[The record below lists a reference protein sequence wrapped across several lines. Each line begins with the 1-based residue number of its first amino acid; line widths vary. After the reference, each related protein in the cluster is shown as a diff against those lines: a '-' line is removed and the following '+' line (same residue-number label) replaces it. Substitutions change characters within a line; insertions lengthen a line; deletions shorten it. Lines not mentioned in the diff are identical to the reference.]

1 MALEI
6 LDTQIM
12 DTGFTIWN
20 VLVITIIVAVGVIAA
35 RIARMIFKRKFAP
48 NLSPDS
54 AKSMGKL
61 LYYGIIIIAIGV
73 ATSSQGI
80 DLVGLS
86 VGAGS
91 LGIVIGF
98 ASQGV
103 VSNLISGI
111 FLMIEKPVRQGNN
124 VDVPGEAEGKLL
136 DIGIFSS
143 RIQQFDGTVMRI
155 PNQKMFNANIRTFEL
170 SEIRRTEM
178 MVGIAYKEDIDK
190 AIAVMKD
197 AIRNHITYALIEP
210 EPQFWVTELGDNSV
224 NISVRVWHPRDD
236 LAEVKPV
243 LLKVIKKALDAEG
256 IEIPFPQRVVEIHDA
271 SKK

>member
-1 MALEI
+1 MVLEI

-12 DTGFTIWN
+12 DSGFTIWN

-35 RIARMIFKRKFAP
+35 QIARMIFRRKFAP

-54 AKSMGKL
+54 AKNMGKL
-61 LYYGIIIIAIGV
+61 LYYGIIIISLGI

-80 DLVGLS
+80 DLGGLI
-86 VGAGS
+86 VGAGF

-111 FLMIEKPVRQGNN
+111 FLMIEKPARQGNN

-143 RIQQFDGTVMRI
+143 KIQQFDGTVMRI
-155 PNQKMFNANIRTFEL
+155 PNQKLFNANIRTFEF
-170 SEIRRTEM
+170 SEIRRTDM

-190 AIAVMKD
+190 AISIMKD
-197 AIRNHITYALIEP
+197 AIRKEVTYALIEP
-210 EPQFWVTELGDNSV
+210 EPQFWITELGDNSV

-236 LAEVKPV
+236 LGEVRPT
-243 LLKVIKKALDAEG
+243 LLKVIKNALDAEG

>member
-1 MALEI
+1 MVLEI
-6 LDTQIM
+6 LDTEIM

-20 VLVITIIVAVGVIAA
+20 LLVIGIILAVGVIAA
-35 RIARMIFKRKFAP
+35 RIARMIFRKKFAP

-54 AKSMGKL
+54 AKNMGKF
-61 LYYGIIIIAIGV
+61 LYYGIIIISLGV

-80 DLVGLS
+80 DLGGLI
-86 VGAGS
+86 VGAGF

-111 FLMIEKPVRQGNN
+111 FLMIEKPVRQGHN

-143 RIQQFDGTVMRI
+143 KIQQFDGTVMRI
-155 PNQKMFNANIRTFEL
+155 PNQKLFNANIRTFEF
-170 SEIRRTEM
+170 SEIRRTDM
-178 MVGIAYKEDIDK
+178 MVGIGYGDDVDK
-190 AIAVMKD
+190 AISVMKD
-197 AIRNHITYALIEP
+197 AIRKHVTYALMEP
-210 EPQFWVTELGDNSV
+210 EPQFWITELGDNSV

-236 LAEVKPV
+236 LGEVRPS
-243 LLKVIKKALDAEG
+243 LLKVIKNALVEAG
-256 IEIPFPQRVVEIHDA
+256 IEIPFPQRVVELHDV

>member
-6 LDTQIM
+6 LDTEIM

-20 VLVITIIVAVGVIAA
+20 ILVVSIIIAVGVIAA
-35 RIARMIFKRKFAP
+35 RIVRMIFKRKFAP

-61 LYYGIIIIAIGV
+61 LYYGIIIISLGI

-80 DLVGLS
+80 DLGGLI
-86 VGAGS
+86 VGAGF

-111 FLMIEKPVRQGNN
+111 FLMIEKPVRQGNI
-124 VDVPGEAEGKLL
+124 VDVPGEAEGRLL

-155 PNQKMFNANIRTFEL
+155 PNQKLFNANIRTFEL
-170 SEIRRTEM
+170 SEIRRTDM
-178 MVGIAYKEDIDK
+178 MVGISYSDDVDK
-190 AIAVMKD
+190 AISVMKE
-197 AIRNHITYALIEP
+197 AIKKHVTYALIEP

-236 LAEVKPV
+236 LTEVKPT
-243 LLKVIKKALDAEG
+243 LLKVIKNALDAAG
-256 IEIPFPQRVVEIHDA
+256 IEIPFPQRVIWQG
-271 SKK
+271 SNN